1 MKNRLV
7 IALALAFAAA
17 LPAHATLDGAAPLVI
32 AHRGAS
38 GYMPEHT
45 LAGYE
50 LAVKLGADYI
60 EPDLQLTKDGVL
72 VAMHDTTLNR
82 TTNAWLTCSPRAT
95 AAMRCPTS
103 RWPRSR
109 R

>member
-1 MKNRLV
+1 MAV
-7 IALALAFAAA
+7 PAFAAV
-17 LPAHATLDGAAPLVI
+17 LATATFADEIKQLNGDAPIVI

-60 EPDLQLTKDGVL
+60 EPTCNSRRT
-72 VAMHDTTLNR
+72 ASSSPCTTTL
-82 TTNAWLTCSPRAT
+82 
-95 AAMRCPTS
+95 
-103 RWPRSR
+103 
-109 R
+109 